1 MEWDLKQVNDSWS
14 LHPHWMLPSAPVL
27 PLLITLCFSELWRE
41 HQAKLG
47 EGETMASRP
56 DLLQELGTLTQGG
69 DTGKRVADQDE
80 DNRPSQRYTLPLI
93 IDI

>member
-1 MEWDLKQVNDSWS
+1 
-14 LHPHWMLPSAPVL
+14 
-27 PLLITLCFSELWRE
+27 
-41 HQAKLG
+41 
-47 EGETMASRP
+47 MASRP